1 MLVLYPLSD
10 FLKHLVQSI
19 FTLTAGFSCKMEV
32 EVKKMSLPIVLII
45 ILTIMGIFAFSIILL
60 ARKNS
65 VSLKQTV
72 DSKPIRTY
80 KNGEQKQQ

>member
-1 MLVLYPLSD
+1 MVFFSKV
-10 FLKHLVQSI
+10 FSI
-19 FTLTAGFSCKMEV
+19 AKVRTILRGD
-32 EVKKMSLPIVLII
+32 KMSLPIILIVVV
-45 ILTIMGIFAFSIILL
+45 TIMGIFAFSIILL

-72 DSKPIRTY
+72 DPKPLQAY